1 MDLRKGNVSQFGGVL
16 VRTIPNAADGSF
28 DLEYL
33 RTLLHTVDDSH
44 FPRAKAICIEAS
56 HNMMGG
62 TVPSLEWLCK
72 LRDFANEYGY
82 RVHLDAARGFNAAA
96 HLGSKHHTNLATPL
110 FSLFSL
116 DKRTLRFCRFR
127 LNLYFERSWRARWI
141 AFVFRC

>member
-1 MDLRKGNVSQFGGVL
+1 MSQFGGVL
-16 VRTIPNAADGSF
+16 VRTIPNAEDGSF

-96 HLGSKHHTNLATPL
+96 HLGSKNHSNTAL
-110 FSLFSL
+110 
-116 DKRTLRFCRFR
+116 
-127 LNLYFERSWRARWI
+127 LYFL
-141 AFVFRC
+141 FQFP